1 MSGDWGSGA
10 ATAELGKGGRLCF
23 VRTATMNCGSILRN
37 PGGAKDTENE
47 YVWFTSPDAYPFSQI
62 E

>member
-23 VRTATMNCGSILRN
+23 VRTATMNRGSILRN
-37 PGGAKDTENE
+37 PGGAKDTENGRL
-47 YVWFTSPDAYPFSQI
+47 PFSPI